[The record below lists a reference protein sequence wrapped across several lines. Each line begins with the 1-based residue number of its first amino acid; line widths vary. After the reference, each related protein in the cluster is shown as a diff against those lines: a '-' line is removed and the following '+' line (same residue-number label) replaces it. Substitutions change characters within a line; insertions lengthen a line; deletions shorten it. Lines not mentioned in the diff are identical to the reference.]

1 MAQCNLVASEQHL
14 QSLRW
19 LRLPAV
25 RGLANELLGDL
36 SRRERWSKRGEGDAT
51 IALCALVAAVFLSHC
66 QNVLL
71 CCQRALQETL
81 FISSHDSKLG
91 KYEQG
96 ANGTHTHTY
105 TCMYICACVCSAAP
119 VGLTTMLQAA
129 RCHINQATRAEAL
142 LGPQSNLINITSA

>member
-36 SRRERWSKRGEGDAT
+36 SRRERGSKRGEGAAT

-96 ANGTHTHTY
+96 ANGTHTHTHTHACIY
-105 TCMYICACVCSAAP
+105 VRVCA
-119 VGLTTMLQAA
+119 
-129 RCHINQATRAEAL
+129 AL
-142 LGPQSNLINITSA
+142 LLSGLPQCCRLRVVISTKPLEPRRCSGPSPI